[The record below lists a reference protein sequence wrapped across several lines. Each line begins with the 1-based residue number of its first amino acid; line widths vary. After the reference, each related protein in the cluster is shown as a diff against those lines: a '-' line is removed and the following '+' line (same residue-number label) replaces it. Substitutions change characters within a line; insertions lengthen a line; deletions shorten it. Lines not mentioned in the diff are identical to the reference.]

1 MKKKEALTNS
11 FSSPR
16 VKKTKTTLSPE
27 VIEQIVESR
36 EAEKTKI
43 NNTEPTEKKIETPKT
58 SIPQQIQQPIIETT
72 VQEPKAKV
80 IEQKTTR
87 ITAPKKASNNRTRRT
102 SEEKQGIEREIKTSF
117 DIPENIYDD
126 MRIYLIRQKKSMRE
140 YLLDLILKDLSK
152 NNKH

>member
-1 MKKKEALTNS
+1 MKKKEALKNS

-43 NNTEPTEKKIETPKT
+43 QTPPEKKMETTKP
-58 SIPQQIQQPIIETT
+58 IQQQTPVSK
-72 VQEPKAKV
+72 VQEPIAEPV
-80 IEQKTTR
+80 RQKPTK
-87 ITAPKKASNNRTRRT
+87 ISAPKKASNNRTRRT
-102 SEEKQGIEREIKTSF
+102 SEEKQGVEREIKTSF
-117 DIPENIYDD
+117 DIPESIYDD

-140 YLLDLILKDLSK
+140 YLLELIVKDLAK
-152 NNKH
+152 NNKY